1 MSYAADVGYSFT
13 SLLGNVIG
21 VVVKVLIFL
30 AILAVGWFI
39 ATWIRRVLTRVLQRV
54 GFDRA
59 AQRGG
64 LDRLLG
70 RHSAS
75 DVAAQLI
82 MYAVLL
88 FVVQLAFGIFGPNL
102 VTDVISRVIAW
113 LPRFFVAVVI
123 LVVAAGIAGWVK
135 ELIATALGGLSYG
148 RPIAITA
155 QVVILVLGVFT
166 ALTEVGVANPIITPL
181 LWAFLFAVA
190 GVLVVGVGGGLIKPM
205 QHRWERMLNRI
216 ETESTVAAERV
227 RANRARAATQGWES
241 ERNTQAG
248 FQPAYGGTATTDVKP
263 PATAAS
269 AYDENASAYDEEQ
282 RQAAQQPPPEER

>member
-21 VVVKVLIFL
+21 VVIKVLIFL
-30 AILAVGWFI
+30 AILALGWFV
-39 ATWIRRVLTRVLQRV
+39 ATWIRRALARFLHRV

-70 RHSAS
+70 GRSAS
-75 DVAAQLI
+75 DVSAQLI

-113 LPRFFVAVVI
+113 LPRFFVAVLI

-135 ELIATALGGLSYG
+135 ELIVGALGGLSYG
-148 RPIAITA
+148 RPIATTA

-181 LWAFLFAVA
+181 LWAFLFAVV

-205 QHRWERMLNRI
+205 QHRWERMLNRV
-216 ETESTVAAERV
+216 ETETTIAAERM
-227 RANRARAATQGWES
+227 RANRARTATPGWDS
-241 ERNTQAG
+241 DRNAQAG
-248 FQPAYGGTATTDVKP
+248 FQPAYSGTVTSDVRP

-269 AYDENASAYDEEQ
+269 AYGEEH
-282 RQAAQQPPPEER
+282 QAAEQPPSEER